1 MTEKSLYCS
10 CCNYQ
15 AKFPSEF
22 NKHLGSQKHSRK
34 GIKKDY
40 KCDNCEY
47 FATTH
52 WNLKMHCVL
61 KHYTLEQKKELKYY
75 CKLCDNVNF
84 SNLYYQNHMKSTL
97 HKNNIMIN
105 EMSDETLNDIKIYK
119 QTRNTN
125 KTNNPKLIKATK
137 ITLNKTPNMLLKDF
151 LSNLMSDFDKLI
163 DVLFF
168 L

>member
-1 MTEKSLYCS
+1 MSDSLYCS

-22 NKHLGSQKHSRK
+22 NKHLTSQKHSRK

-40 KCDNCEY
+40 KCSNCEY

-84 SNLYYQNHMKSTL
+84 SNLYYQNHLKSTL
-97 HKNNIMIN
+97 HKNNILIN
-105 EMSDETLNDIKIYK
+105 EMSEETLTDMKIYK
-119 QTRNTN
+119 QTRTKTKELDTTSITQLEINIKKYMDELFSKMKEEILNEIN
-125 KTNNPKLIKATK
+125 KSIIK
-137 ITLNKTPNMLLKDF
+137 I
-151 LSNLMSDFDKLI
+151 
-163 DVLFF
+163 
-168 L
+168 

>member
-75 CKLCDNVNF
+75 CKLCDNINF

-105 EMSDETLNDIKIYK
+105 EMNDDTLNDIKIYK

-125 KTNNPKLIKATK
+125 KTKELDSNISQLEINIKKYMDDAFNKIKEEIICEINKIIKKL
-137 ITLNKTPNMLLKDF
+137 
-151 LSNLMSDFDKLI
+151 
-163 DVLFF
+163 
-168 L
+168 